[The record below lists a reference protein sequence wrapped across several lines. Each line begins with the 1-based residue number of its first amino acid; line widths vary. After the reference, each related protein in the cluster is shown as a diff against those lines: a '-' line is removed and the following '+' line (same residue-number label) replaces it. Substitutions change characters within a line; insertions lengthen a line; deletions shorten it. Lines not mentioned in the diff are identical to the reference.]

1 MSVFTKATVVL
12 GAVTETTTL
21 RKTVDTIA
29 ELCSGEEIAEIII
42 GFPPK
47 AVTKECLQVIDEV
60 TSEKYPFPVIKCPDK
75 RPFLSSILDAVE
87 IATGSH
93 IILCPSDMAL
103 DLRCI
108 PDMIES
114 VRKKPDVIAS
124 SSRFLPGCTLYE
136 YGTIKSIINRCA
148 QLYMRVLYGV
158 KLTDFT
164 NPYQI
169 APRELYLAINF
180 EETGFPFLLEMVLK
194 PLRLGYKFREIPTNC
209 YPRTEGKSRNSK
221 KQMAMYLKT
230 SLHIRFMKKK
240 DILLHPIGE

>member
-1 MSVFTKATVVL
+1 MSTFTKATVVL
-12 GAVTETTTL
+12 GAVTETETL
-21 RKTVDTIA
+21 RKTVHTIA
-29 ELCSGEEIAEIII
+29 ELCTAEDVAEIII
-42 GFPPK
+42 GHPPK
-47 AVTKECLQVIDEV
+47 AVTKECLAVINELAAEDF
-60 TSEKYPFPVIKCPDK
+60 PFPVIPCPDK
-75 RPFLSSILDAVE
+75 RPFLSSILDAVD
-87 IATGSH
+87 IAKGSH

-103 DLRCI
+103 DLKCI
-108 PDMIES
+108 PEMIES
-114 VRKKPDVIAS
+114 AKRDPDIIAS

-148 QLYMRVLYGV
+148 QLYMRILYGV

-169 APRELYLAINF
+169 APRELYLAVNF
-180 EETGFPFLLEMVLK
+180 EETGFPFLLEMILK